1 MIWYSASFGTAIHWW
16 KTLPPSQEGVRSGSE
31 VGLKWVSITRFNPFL
46 DRAPFDSLQLISTR
60 FGATPRSPQRPTT
73 IESVRSAG

>member
-31 VGLKWVSITRFNPFL
+31 VGLKWVSITRFDPFL
-46 DRAPFDSLQLISTR
+46 DRAPFDSLQLISTC
-60 FGATPRSPQRPTT
+60 FGATPR
-73 IESVRSAG
+73 A